1 MVRVR
6 HHLLPL
12 LHELLLGFCHFLL
25 IQLQLV
31 SQHLIL
37 LPHGLL
43 RLQVNPLLLPQIE
56 YQLHHVVYGFVVA
69 LCRLDLQFVREDCT
83 PIHLCE
89 LLGNRLGVCDYRLQY
104 FDSVSA
110 LSVLNLEMELLVF
123 ELIDLSLVRF
133 NLTPQIPVGLHE
145 RLHHLD

>member
-1 MVRVR
+1 MVRVL

-37 LPHGLL
+37 LPQALL
-43 RLQVNPLLLPQIE
+43 RFQVNPLLLPQIE

-89 LLGNRLGVCDYRLQY
+89 LLSNRLGVCDY
-104 FDSVSA
+104 
-110 LSVLNLEMELLVF
+110 
-123 ELIDLSLVRF
+123 
-133 NLTPQIPVGLHE
+133 
-145 RLHHLD
+145 